1 LVFASTIFAHGCW
14 YYLLQY
20 YPVSQIVPFSL
31 LIPVFGMIASI
42 ALLEEN
48 ITMGVIVGG
57 ALTVLGVAIVVSKG
71 TKKVEL

>member
-1 LVFASTIFAHGCW
+1 
-14 YYLLQY
+14 
-20 YPVSQIVPFSL
+20 
-31 LIPVFGMIASI
+31 MIASI